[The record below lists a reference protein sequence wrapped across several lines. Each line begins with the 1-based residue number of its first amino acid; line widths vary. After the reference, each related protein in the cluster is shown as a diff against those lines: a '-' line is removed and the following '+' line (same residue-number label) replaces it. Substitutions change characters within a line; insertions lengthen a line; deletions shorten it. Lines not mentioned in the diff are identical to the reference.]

1 MFGPAPAKDAEFTA
15 FVRSATPTL
24 TRTAYLLTGDRET
37 ASDLVQE
44 AFVRTYLAW
53 RRVRK
58 DEATAYARRVLVNLN
73 VDRYRRPSAVPV
85 AMVAERAVDHEEGRV
100 DDRDELRRMLASLA
114 PQQRR
119 VIVLRYFDDL
129 SEAEVAQCLGVTVG
143 SVKASCS
150 RGLAALRGAFA
161 PAMEGGSR

>member
-1 MFGPAPAKDAEFTA
+1 MFGSAAARDAEFTT
-15 FVRSATPTL
+15 FVRAATPTL

-53 RRVRK
+53 RRVRP
-58 DEATAYARRVLVNLN
+58 DEATAYTRRILVNLN
-73 VDRYRRPSAVPV
+73 IDRWRRRTPVPSEIPD
-85 AMVAERAVDHEEGRV
+85 RAASGDDHLRV
-100 DDRDELRRMLASLA
+100 DDRDEVVRLLVTLP

-129 SEAEVAQCLGVTVG
+129 TEAAVADHLGISVGTVK
-143 SVKASCS
+143 SACS
-150 RGLAALRGAFA
+150 RGLATLRGQYT
-161 PAMEGGSR
+161 PIGEGGR

>member
-53 RRVRK
+53 RRVRPE
-58 DEATAYARRVLVNLN
+58 EATAYARRVLVNLDIDRRRRRPAVPSEH
-73 VDRYRRPSAVPV
+73 VDRPVPNT
-85 AMVAERAVDHEEGRV
+85 AEATS
-100 DDRDELRRMLASLA
+100 DDRDQVVRMLATL
-114 PQQRR
+114 PETQRR

-129 SEAEVAQCLGVTVG
+129 TEADVAQHLGISVG
-143 SVKASCS
+143 AVKSSCS
-150 RGLAALRGAFA
+150 RGLAKLRADA
-161 PAMEGGSR
+161 PELEKELR